1 MELSAEVARVRLAR
15 PGAGLLIDLDGTLV
29 NSEAANQNAFRDYFG
44 VRGWDV
50 PDEVVRGFAGRRAHE
65 VFASVEG
72 PWGQEDPHA
81 LARGVV
87 DMLRAGEFRPSEVP
101 GAARLLAACV
111 RARLPVAIVTSAN
124 REWALAALRSL
135 HVTDGAI
142 GMVTSEDCALGK
154 PAAEPFRR
162 GAELLGM
169 DPRTLVALED
179 APAGITS
186 ARAAGVGLVVG
197 VTTGHPVHVLVIA
210 GAHETATDLTSLADA
225 VEGLRPSARSS

>member
-29 NSEAANQNAFRDYFG
+29 RSEAANQSAFRQYFSA
-44 VRGWDV
+44 RGWEV
-50 PDEVVRGFAGRRAHE
+50 PDEVVREFAGRRAHE

-72 PWGQEDPHA
+72 PWGDEDPHA
-81 LARGVV
+81 VEHGVMDV
-87 DMLRAGEFRPSEVP
+87 LQAMDVRPTAVP
-101 GAARLLAACV
+101 GAARLLAACL
-111 RARLPVAIVTSAN
+111 RTGLPAVVVTSAG
-124 REWALAALRSL
+124 REWALAALRLL
-135 HVTDGAI
+135 HLTDGAI

-154 PAAEPFRR
+154 PAPEPFRR
-162 GAELLGM
+162 GAELMRM
-169 DPRTLVALED
+169 DPRGLVALED
-179 APAGITS
+179 SPAGIAS

-225 VEGLRPSARSS
+225 VEGLRPRDRTS